1 MALNNIHIKSKRG
14 GSRPGAG
21 RPVGTKNKISG
32 QQILDEIE
40 QHLGVPYAQQLVSN
54 YVDTINSNDT
64 NLRFQYDK
72 LILGKVVADKA
83 EIEVTES
90 EDLVEAKRLA
100 FAEAISQLAATTKSK
115 ETK

>member
-1 MALNNIHIKSKRG
+1 MNNIHIKSKRG

-40 QHLGVPYAQQLVSN
+40 QHLGIPYAQQLVNN
-54 YVDTINSNDT
+54 YADTIRANDT

-83 EIEVTES
+83 EIEVVES
-90 EDLVEAKRLA
+90 ADMVETKRLA
-100 FAEAISQLAATTKSK
+100 FAEAISQLAAATRSK